1 MHLNPA
7 VFDVWVFRHTP
18 TGVEYLLLQTSE
30 LKAERYFNGGRFWQ
44 IPSGVF
50 LDGET
55 VPTAVDRQLTAYGLH
70 TRAIW
75 AAEHAYTIYNR
86 RFHEI
91 QIISVY
97 AAEVD
102 SGDDPRLNPAEHS
115 TFRWLPYEAALAAVH
130 YRGLKD
136 GLRSV
141 RDYVTGPTSPAP
153 ELCLRDG
160 RPTS

>member
-7 VFDVWVFRHTP
+7 VFDVWVFRRGI
-18 TGVEYLLLQTSE
+18 TGVEYLLLQTSR
-30 LKAERYFNGGRFWQ
+30 LKAERHFNGGRFWQ
-44 IPSGVF
+44 VPSGVF
-50 LDGET
+50 QVEET
-55 VPTAVDRQLTAYGLH
+55 VPEALDRALSAYGI
-70 TRAIW
+70 RANRIW

-97 AAEVD
+97 AAEV
-102 SGDDPRLNPAEHS
+102 SGGEPQLNAAEHDACGW
-115 TFRWLPYEAALAAVH
+115 FPYDAALAAVH

-141 RDYVTGPTSPAP
+141 REYVTGTTMVAP
-153 ELCLRDG
+153 ELCLRAE
-160 RPTS
+160 

>member
-7 VFDVWVFRHTP
+7 VFDVWVFRRRSTE
-18 TGVEYLLLQTSE
+18 VEYLLLRTSQ
-30 LKAERYFNGGRFWQ
+30 LKADRHFNGGCFWQ

-50 LDGET
+50 QAGESVPEALDREL
-55 VPTAVDRQLTAYGLH
+55 AAYGIH
-70 TRAIW
+70 ARSIW

-97 AAEVD
+97 AAEV
-102 SGDDPRLNPAEHS
+102 SGDDPTLNAVEHDAAGLF
-115 TFRWLPYEAALAAVH
+115 TYEAALAAVH

-141 RDYVTGPTSPAP
+141 REYVTGPSAVAP
-153 ELCLRDG
+153 ELCLR
-160 RPTS
+160 SEKSVA

>member
-1 MHLNPA
+1 MDLNPR
-7 VFDVWVFRHTP
+7 VFDVWPFRRQATD
-18 TGVEYLLLQTSE
+18 VEYLLLQASE

-50 LDGET
+50 RDGET
-55 VPTAVDRQLTAYGLH
+55 VPAAIDRVLSGFALQAHG
-70 TRAIW
+70 IW

-97 AAEVD
+97 AAEVAD
-102 SGDDPRLNPAEHS
+102 TDPQLNPEEHS
-115 TFRWLPYEAALAAVH
+115 LCGWFRYETALATVH

-141 RDYVTGPTSPAP
+141 REYVTGPAVPAL
-153 ELCLRDG
+153 ELCLRAKPSG
-160 RPTS
+160 